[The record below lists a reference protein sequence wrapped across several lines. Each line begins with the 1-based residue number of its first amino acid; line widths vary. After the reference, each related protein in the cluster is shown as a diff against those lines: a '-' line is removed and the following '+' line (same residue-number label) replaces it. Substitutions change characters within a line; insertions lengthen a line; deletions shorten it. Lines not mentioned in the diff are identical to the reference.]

1 MKIFMIALA
10 SLLTA
15 PIVAAGAAADVLSA
29 DSKDKVVIVS
39 SGDLVARV
47 LSHPR
52 ISLTSSASRDV
63 ESGVVDPRV
72 LNVLLILA
80 ERYDLGRVGPFRS
93 GHSYFVKGTTR
104 VSNHV
109 SGRAVDISVVDGKPV
124 SAFNSAAY
132 EAVNVVLSLQFPL
145 RPDEVGSPFKLDSKG
160 SFTNRGHRDH
170 IHIGWSFNPQPI
182 ASDERSSR

>member
-1 MKIFMIALA
+1 MKILVIAFA
-10 SLLTA
+10 ALLTA

-29 DSKDKVVIVS
+29 DSQDKVVFVAD
-39 SGDLVARV
+39 GDLATRV

-52 ISLTSSASRDV
+52 ISFTPNAIRDV
-63 ESGVVDPRV
+63 NSGVVDPRV

-109 SGRAVDISVVDGKPV
+109 SGRAVDISIVDGKPV
-124 SAFNSAAY
+124 SASNSAAF
-132 EAVNVVLSLQFPL
+132 EAVNVIVSLQFPL
-145 RPDEVGSPFKLDSKG
+145 RPTEIGSPWKIDSKG
-160 SFTNRGHRDH
+160 SFTDRGHRNH
-170 IHIGWSFNPQPI
+170 IHIGWSSNPPRI
-182 ASDERSSR
+182 ASDERSST